1 MRYAWQMAVE
11 PIRNNRRPDGER
23 DDDRLPGEQPV
34 GQEAEPLDDA
44 PVPPLTTPEDTEGG

>member
-1 MRYAWQMAVE
+1 MAVE
-11 PIRNNRRPDGER
+11 PIRNNRRPGGEGER
-23 DDDRLPGEQPV
+23 EDDRLPGEQPV